1 MENGLLSK
9 YFKGIVAKK
18 LSQVEVNPQ
27 VSNQHEFNGINEFKS
42 ILGAGRSTYEGVFI
56 YLTDNEETILNEVGS
71 LTWYNARENDPKRN
85 EFRLYYSTTQIMEK
99 ANVGDFL
106 LIGLTH
112 DNKLAV
118 VVAPTGTTAEQ
129 QLLWLFQIGEIGN
142 KFIFRDISSNDTEL
156 NFAGKYILNS
166 LGFEIDESEPDF
178 LDLILTKFG
187 SQFPSTAIFSEF
199 ARSTVENVSPIEE
212 PDKTLIAWLEREE
225 ILFKTL
231 EKHIVSKKLEQG
243 FGENK
248 IDVDDFISFSLS
260 VQNRRKSRAGFAFE
274 NHLASIF
281 TFQKINFSKG
291 AKTERN
297 NKPDFLFPSITNY
310 HNPDFPVK
318 LLTMLGVKTTA
329 KDRWRQVLS
338 EAERITSQ
346 KHLITLEPAISVN
359 QTDEMLAQNLQL
371 VIPQS
376 LKETFTASQ
385 QSNLLNLQ
393 DFINVV
399 RQRQIKSLNS

>member
-1 MENGLLSK
+1 MGNGLLSK

-27 VSNQHEFNGINEFKS
+27 VSNQHEYNGINEFKS
-42 ILGAGRSTYEGVFI
+42 ILGAEKSTYEGIFI
-56 YLTDNEETILNEVGS
+56 YLTDDEETILNEVGS

-99 ANVGDFL
+99 ANVDDFL

-112 DNKLAV
+112 DNKLVV

-129 QLLWLFQIGEIGN
+129 QLLWLFEIGEIGN
-142 KFIFRDISSNDTEL
+142 KFIFRDISSNDIKL

-166 LGFEIDESEPDF
+166 LGFEIDDTEPDF
-178 LDLILTKFG
+178 LDLILENFG
-187 SQFPSTAIFSEF
+187 SQFPSTAIFSNF
-199 ARSTVENVSPIEE
+199 ARSTVNNVSPIEE

-281 TFQKINFSKG
+281 KFQEISFSKG
-291 AKTERN
+291 TKTERN
-297 NKPDFLFPSITNY
+297 NKPDFLFPSIKNY
-310 HNPDFPVK
+310 HNQDFPVE

-338 EAERITSQ
+338 EADRISQ
-346 KHLITLEPAISVN
+346 KHLITLEPAISIN
-359 QTDEMLAQNLQL
+359 QTDEMFAQNLQL

-376 LKETFTASQ
+376 LKETFTTSQ

-393 DFINVV
+393 DFIHIV
-399 RQRQIKSLNS
+399 RQRQNKIH

>member
-9 YFKGIVAKK
+9 YFKNIGAKR
-18 LSQVEVNPQ
+18 LSEVEVDPT
-27 VSNQHEFNGINEFKS
+27 VSNQHEFNGISGFKS
-42 ILGAGRSTYEGVFI
+42 MFGTVRSKNECVFI
-56 YLTDNEETILNEVGS
+56 YLTDNEQTTLQEEGFLS
-71 LTWYNARENDPKRN
+71 WYNAREDNPDRN
-85 EFRLYYSTTQIMEK
+85 EYRLYYSSKEVMK
-99 ANVGDFL
+99 MANAGDFL

-118 VVAPTGTTAEQ
+118 VVASKGTTAEQ
-129 QLLWLFQIGEIGN
+129 QLLWLFKIGEIGN
-142 KFIFRDISSNDTEL
+142 KFIFRDISSNDIKL
-156 NFAGKYILNS
+156 NFAGKYILSS
-166 LGFEIDESEPDF
+166 LGFEIDDAEPNF
-178 LDLILTKFG
+178 LDLILSKFG
-187 SQFPSTAIFSEF
+187 SQFPSTAIFSDF
-199 ARSTVENVSPIEE
+199 ARSTVDNVSPIEE

-225 ILFKTL
+225 MLFKTL

-274 NHLASIF
+274 NHLESIF
-281 TFQKINFSKG
+281 SFQGISFSKG

-297 NKPDFLFPSITNY
+297 NKPDFLFPSIENY
-310 HNPDFPVK
+310 QNPLFPVE

-338 EAERITSQ
+338 EAERITFQ

-359 QTDEMLAQNLQL
+359 QTDEMIAQNLQL

-385 QSNLLNLQ
+385 QVNLLNLQ
-393 DFINVV
+393 DFLNLV
-399 RQRQIKSLNS
+399 RQRQNKIKI

>member
-1 MENGLLSK
+1 MGNGLLSK
-9 YFKGIVAKK
+9 YFKNIGAKR
-18 LSQVEVNPQ
+18 LSEVEVDPK
-27 VSNQHEFNGINEFKS
+27 VSNQHEFNGISGFRS
-42 ILGAGRSTYEGVFI
+42 MLGTERSKHECVFI
-56 YLTDNEETILNEVGS
+56 YLTDNEETILREEGFLS
-71 LTWYNARENDPKRN
+71 WYNARKDTPNRSAEY
-85 EFRLYYSTTQIMEK
+85 RLYYSATQVMES
-99 ANVGDFL
+99 ANAGDFL

-118 VVAPTGTTAEQ
+118 VVAPKGTTAEQ
-129 QLLWLFQIGEIGN
+129 QLLWLFEIEEIGN
-142 KFIFRDISSNDTEL
+142 KFIFRDISSNDIKL

-166 LGFEIDESEPDF
+166 LGFEIDETEPDF
-178 LDLILTKFG
+178 LDLILNKFG
-187 SQFPSTAIFSEF
+187 NKFPSTSDFSEF
-199 ARSTVENVSPIEE
+199 ARSTVGNVSPIEE
-212 PDKTLIAWLEREE
+212 PDQTLIAWLEREE
-225 ILFKTL
+225 MLFKTL

-243 FGENK
+243 FGENR

-281 TFQKINFSKG
+281 KFQEINFSKG

-310 HNPDFPVK
+310 HNPDFPVE

-376 LKETFTASQ
+376 LKETYTASQ
-385 QSNLLNLQ
+385 QLNLLNLQ

-399 RQRQIKSLNS
+399 RQRQNKIT

>member
-9 YFKGIVAKK
+9 YFKGIVAKR
-18 LSQVEVNPQ
+18 LSDVEADPNI
-27 VSNQHEFNGINEFKS
+27 SNQHEFNGINEFRN
-42 ILGAGRSTYEGVFI
+42 ILGSKKHTYEAIFI
-56 YLTDNEETILNEVGS
+56 HLTDDEEAILKEEGS
-71 LTWYNARENDPKRN
+71 LTWYNARENHPTRN

-99 ANVGDFL
+99 AIAGDFL

-112 DNKLAV
+112 DNKLV
-118 VVAPTGTTAEQ
+118 VVIAPKGTTAEQ
-129 QLLWLFQIGEIGN
+129 QLLWLFEIREIGN
-142 KFIFRDISSNDTEL
+142 KFILRNISSKDIKL

-178 LDLILTKFG
+178 LNLILETFG
-187 SQFPSTAIFSEF
+187 SQFPPTAIFSEF
-199 ARSTVENVSPIEE
+199 ARSTVDNVSPFEE
-212 PDKTLIAWLEREE
+212 PDKTLITWLEREE
-225 ILFKTL
+225 MLFKTL

-248 IDVDDFISFSLS
+248 TDVDDFISFSLS
-260 VQNRRKSRAGFAFE
+260 IQNRRKSRAGFAFE

-281 TFQKINFSKG
+281 KFQEINFSKG

-297 NKPDFLFPSITNY
+297 NKPDFLFPSITDY
-310 HNPDFPVK
+310 HNPSFPVE

-338 EAERITSQ
+338 EAGRISQ

-359 QTDEMLAQNLQL
+359 QTDEMIAQNLQL

-393 DFINVV
+393 DFIHMV
-399 RQRQIKSLNS
+399 RQRQNIIIK

>member
-42 ILGAGRSTYEGVFI
+42 ILGSGKSTYEGVFI
-56 YLTDNEETILNEVGS
+56 YLADDEETILNEAGS

-129 QLLWLFQIGEIGN
+129 QLLWLFEIGEIGN
-142 KFIFRDISSNDTEL
+142 KFIFRDISSNDIKL

-166 LGFEIDESEPDF
+166 LGFEIDETKPDF
-178 LDLILTKFG
+178 LNLILNTFG
-187 SQFPSTAIFSEF
+187 DQFPSTAIFSDF
-199 ARSTVENVSPIEE
+199 ARSTVDNVSAIEE

-281 TFQKINFSKG
+281 KFQEISFSKG

-297 NKPDFLFPSITNY
+297 NKPDFLFPSIINY
-310 HNPDFPVK
+310 HDPSFPVE

-359 QTDEMLAQNLQL
+359 QTDEMFAQNLQL

-393 DFINVV
+393 EFINVV
-399 RQRQIKSLNS
+399 RQRQNKIVN

>member
-18 LSQVEVNPQ
+18 LTEVEVDPEI
-27 VSNQHEFNGINEFKS
+27 SNQHEFNGINEFKS
-42 ILGAGRSTYEGVFI
+42 ILGDKKSVFEGVFI
-56 YLTDNEETILNEVGS
+56 YLTDNEETILKESGT
-71 LTWYNARENDPKRN
+71 LTWYNARENHPTRN
-85 EFRLYYSTTQIMEK
+85 EFRLYYSTTEVLKK
-99 ANVGDFL
+99 ANAGDFL
-106 LIGLTH
+106 LIGMTH

-118 VVAPTGTTAEQ
+118 VIAPKETTSEQ
-129 QLLWLFQIGEIGN
+129 QLLWLFGMQEIGN
-142 KFIFRDISSNDTEL
+142 RFVFRDISTNDIKL

-166 LGFEIDESEPDF
+166 LGFEIEEVEPDF
-178 LDLILTKFG
+178 LELILTTFG
-187 SQFPSTAIFSEF
+187 SQFPSTEIFSAF
-199 ARSTVENVSPIEE
+199 ARSTVNNVSPIEE

-231 EKHIVSKKLEQG
+231 EKHIVSQKLEKG

-281 TFQKINFSKG
+281 KFQEIRFSKG

-310 HNPDFPVK
+310 HKQDFPVE

-338 EAERITSQ
+338 EADRIPQ

-359 QTDEMLAQNLQL
+359 QTDEMFAQNLQL

-376 LKETFTASQ
+376 LKETFTVSQ
-385 QSNLLNLQ
+385 QKNLLNLQ
-393 DFINVV
+393 DFLTLV
-399 RQRQIKSLNS
+399 RQRQNKIIKNS

>member
-18 LSQVEVNPQ
+18 LSEVEVDPQ
-27 VSNQHEFNGINEFKS
+27 VSNQHEFNGINEFRS
-42 ILGAGRSTYEGVFI
+42 ILGAEKSIYEGVFI
-56 YLTDNEETILNEVGS
+56 YLTDDEEAILKEVGS
-71 LTWYNARENDPKRN
+71 LTWYNARENHPTRN
-85 EFRLYYSTTQIMEK
+85 EFRLYYSTTRIIEK
-99 ANVGDFL
+99 ANAGDFL

-112 DNKLAV
+112 DNKLVV
-118 VVAPTGTTAEQ
+118 VVAPSGTTAEQ
-129 QLLWLFQIGEIGN
+129 QLLWLFEIGEIEN
-142 KFIFRDISSNDTEL
+142 KFIFRDISLNDSKL

-166 LGFEIDESEPDF
+166 LGFEIDETAPDF
-178 LDLILTKFG
+178 LDLILTTFG
-187 SQFPSTAIFSEF
+187 SQFPSTAIFSDF
-199 ARSTVENVSPIEE
+199 ARSTVDNVSPIEE

-225 ILFKTL
+225 MLFKTL

-243 FGENK
+243 FGENR

-274 NHLASIF
+274 NHLESIF
-281 TFQKINFSKG
+281 KFQEISCSKG

-297 NKPDFLFPSITNY
+297 NKPDFLFPSIKNY
-310 HNPDFPVK
+310 HNPDFPVE

-346 KHLITLEPAISVN
+346 KCLITLEPAISVN
-359 QTDEMLAQNLQL
+359 QTNEMLAQNLQL

-385 QSNLLNLQ
+385 QVNLLNLQ

-399 RQRQIKSLNS
+399 RQRQNRI

>member
-1 MENGLLSK
+1 MGNGLLSK

-18 LSQVEVNPQ
+18 LSEVEVDPQ

-42 ILGAGRSTYEGVFI
+42 ILGAEKYTYEGVFI
-56 YLTDNEETILNEVGS
+56 YLTDNEEDTLKELGS
-71 LTWYNARENDPKRN
+71 LTWYNARENHPTRN
-85 EFRLYYSTTQIMEK
+85 EFRLYYSTTQIIEK
-99 ANVGDFL
+99 ANAGDFL

-129 QLLWLFQIGEIGN
+129 QLLWLFEIGEIGN
-142 KFIFRDISSNDTEL
+142 KFIFRDISSNDIKL

-166 LGFEIDESEPDF
+166 LGFELDDTEPDF
-178 LDLILTKFG
+178 LDLILKTFG
-187 SQFPSTAIFSEF
+187 DQFPSTALFSNF
-199 ARSTVENVSPIEE
+199 ARSTVNNVSPIEE

-225 ILFKTL
+225 MLFKTL

-243 FGENK
+243 FGENR

-274 NHLASIF
+274 NHLESIF
-281 TFQKINFSKG
+281 KFQEISFSKG
-291 AKTERN
+291 AKTERK
-297 NKPDFLFPSITNY
+297 NKPDFLFPSIKNY
-310 HNPDFPVK
+310 HDPDFPVE

-359 QTDEMLAQNLQL
+359 QTDEMFAQNLQL

-376 LKETFTASQ
+376 IKETFTASQ
-385 QSNLLNLQ
+385 QLNLLSLQ
-393 DFINVV
+393 DFLNVV
-399 RQRQIKSLNS
+399 RERQKKIIN

>member
-1 MENGLLSK
+1 MENSLLSK
-9 YFKGIVAKK
+9 YFKNIGVKR
-18 LSQVEVNPQ
+18 LSEVEVDPKI
-27 VSNQHEFNGINEFKS
+27 SNQHEFNGISGFKS
-42 ILGAGRSTYEGVFI
+42 MFGTRRSKYECIFI
-56 YLTDNEETILNEVGS
+56 YLTDNEETTLQEEGFLS
-71 LTWYNARENDPKRN
+71 WYNAREDDPKRN
-85 EFRLYYSTTQIMEK
+85 EYRLYYSSKEVMK
-99 ANVGDFL
+99 MANAADFL

-118 VVAPTGTTAEQ
+118 VIASKDTTAEQ
-129 QLLWLFQIGEIGN
+129 QLLWLFEIGEIGN
-142 KFIFRDISSNDTEL
+142 KFIFRDISTNDTKL

-166 LGFEIDESEPDF
+166 LGFEIDEAESDF
-178 LDLILTKFG
+178 LDLIINKFG
-187 SQFPSTAIFSEF
+187 DTFPPTAIFSDF
-199 ARSTVENVSPIEE
+199 ARSTVDNVSPIEE

-225 ILFKTL
+225 MLFKTL

-243 FGENK
+243 FGENR
-248 IDVDDFISFSLS
+248 IDVEDFISFSLS

-281 TFQKINFSKG
+281 EFQKILFSKG

-297 NKPDFLFPSITNY
+297 NKPDFLFPSVKNY
-310 HNPDFPVK
+310 HNPDFPVE

-338 EAERITSQ
+338 EADKISQ

-359 QTDEMLAQNLQL
+359 QTDEMIAQNLQL

-376 LKETFTASQ
+376 FKETFTAAQ
-385 QSNLLNLQ
+385 QINIINLQ
-393 DFINVV
+393 DFLNIV
-399 RQRQIKSLNS
+399 RQRQNKFIKNS

>member
-1 MENGLLSK
+1 MEKGLLSK

-18 LSQVEVNPQ
+18 LSEVEVDPRI
-27 VSNQHEFNGINEFKS
+27 SNQHEFNGINEFKS
-42 ILGAGRSTYEGVFI
+42 ILGSEKSIYEGVFV
-56 YLTDNEETILNEVGS
+56 YLTDNEEDTLKEVGS
-71 LTWYNARENDPKRN
+71 LTWYNARENHPTRN

-99 ANVGDFL
+99 ANAGDFL

-118 VVAPTGTTAEQ
+118 LIAPRGTTAEQ
-129 QLLWLFQIGEIGN
+129 QLLWLFEIKEIGN
-142 KFIFRDISSNDTEL
+142 KFIFRDISSNDTKL

-166 LGFEIDESEPDF
+166 VGFEIDEAEPDF
-178 LDLILTKFG
+178 LDLILKTFG
-187 SQFPSTAIFSEF
+187 NQFPSTAVFSDF
-199 ARSTVENVSPIEE
+199 ARSTINNVSPIEE

-225 ILFKTL
+225 MLFKTL

-248 IDVDDFISFSLS
+248 VDVDDFISFSLS

-274 NHLASIF
+274 NHLESIF
-281 TFQKINFSKG
+281 KSQKISFSKG

-297 NKPDFLFPSITNY
+297 NKPDFLFPSIINY
-310 HNPDFPVK
+310 HKPDFPVE

-338 EAERITSQ
+338 EADRISQ
-346 KHLITLEPAISVN
+346 KHLITLEPAISLN
-359 QTDEMLAQNLQL
+359 QTDEMFAQNLQL

-385 QSNLLNLQ
+385 QLNLLSLQ
-393 DFINVV
+393 DFLYVV
-399 RQRQIKSLNS
+399 RQRQTKFIK

>member
-18 LSQVEVNPQ
+18 LSQVEVDPQ

-42 ILGAGRSTYEGVFI
+42 ILGTGRSTYEGVFI

-129 QLLWLFQIGEIGN
+129 QLLWLFEIGDIGN
-142 KFIFRDISSNDTEL
+142 KFIFRDISSNDIKL

-166 LGFEIDESEPDF
+166 LGFEIDETEPDF
-178 LDLILTKFG
+178 LDLILTTFKG
-187 SQFPSTAIFSEF
+187 QFPSTAIFSDF
-199 ARSTVENVSPIEE
+199 ARSTVNNVSPFEE

-281 TFQKINFSKG
+281 KFQEIRFSKG

-310 HNPDFPVK
+310 HDPDFPVE

-359 QTDEMLAQNLQL
+359 QTDEMFAQNLQL

-385 QSNLLNLQ
+385 QVNLLNLQ

-399 RQRQIKSLNS
+399 RQRQK

>member
-18 LSQVEVNPQ
+18 LSQVETDPQ
-27 VSNQHEFNGINEFKS
+27 VSNQHEFNGINDFKS
-42 ILGAGRSTYEGVFI
+42 ILGTRKSTYEGVFI
-56 YLTDNEETILNEVGS
+56 YLTDSDETILNEVGS
-71 LTWYNARENDPKRN
+71 LTWYNARENDPNRN

-99 ANVGDFL
+99 ANAGDFL

-112 DNKLAV
+112 DDKLV
-118 VVAPTGTTAEQ
+118 VVIAPTGTTAEQ
-129 QLLWLFQIGEIGN
+129 QLLWLFEIGEIGN
-142 KFIFRDISSNDTEL
+142 KFIFRDISSNDIKL

-166 LGFEIDESEPDF
+166 LGFEIDETAPDY
-178 LDLILTKFG
+178 LDMILKTFG
-187 SQFPSTAIFSEF
+187 SQFPSTAIFSDF
-199 ARSTVENVSPIEE
+199 ARSTVDNVSPIEE

-225 ILFKTL
+225 MLFKTL

-243 FGENK
+243 FGENR

-274 NHLASIF
+274 NHLESIF
-281 TFQKINFSKG
+281 KFQEISFSKG

-297 NKPDFLFPSITNY
+297 NKPDFLFPSIINY
-310 HNPDFPVK
+310 HNPDYPVE

-338 EAERITSQ
+338 EAERITHQ

-359 QTDEMLAQNLQL
+359 QTDEMFAQNLQL

-385 QSNLLNLQ
+385 QLNLLNLQ
-393 DFINVV
+393 DFLNLV
-399 RQRQIKSLNS
+399 RQRQNRS

>member
-1 MENGLLSK
+1 MENGVLSK
-9 YFKGIVAKK
+9 YFKGIVAKR
-18 LSQVEVNPQ
+18 LSDVEADPNI
-27 VSNQHEFNGINEFKS
+27 SNQHEFNGINEFRN
-42 ILGAGRSTYEGVFI
+42 ILGSQKHTYDAIFI
-56 YLTDNEETILNEVGS
+56 YLTDDEEDILKEGGS
-71 LTWYNARENDPKRN
+71 LTWYNARENHPTRN

-99 ANVGDFL
+99 AIAGDFL

-112 DNKLAV
+112 DNKLV
-118 VVAPTGTTAEQ
+118 VVIAPKGTTAEQ
-129 QLLWLFQIGEIGN
+129 QLLWLFEIGEIGN
-142 KFIFRDISSNDTEL
+142 KFILRDISSNDIKL

-178 LDLILTKFG
+178 LNLILETFG

-199 ARSTVENVSPIEE
+199 ARSTVNNVSPIEE
-212 PDKTLIAWLEREE
+212 PDKTLITWLEREE
-225 ILFKTL
+225 MLFKTL

-248 IDVDDFISFSLS
+248 TDVDDFISFSLS
-260 VQNRRKSRAGFAFE
+260 IQNRRKSRAGFAFE

-281 TFQKINFSKG
+281 KLQKINFSNG

-297 NKPDFLFPSITNY
+297 NKPDFLFPSITDY
-310 HNPDFPVK
+310 HSSRFPVE
-318 LLTMLGVKTTA
+318 LLTMLGVKTTV

-338 EAERITSQ
+338 EAEKISQ

-359 QTDEMLAQNLQL
+359 QTDEMTAQNLQL

-376 LKETFTASQ
+376 LKETFTSSQ

-393 DFINVV
+393 DFIHIV
-399 RQRQIKSLNS
+399 RQRQNKIIK

>member
-1 MENGLLSK
+1 MKNGLLSK

-18 LSQVEVNPQ
+18 LSEVEVDPR
-27 VSNQHEFNGINEFKS
+27 VSNQHEFNGINEFRS
-42 ILGAGRSTYEGVFI
+42 ILGPEKSTYEGVFV
-56 YLTDNEETILNEVGS
+56 YLADNEEDVLKEVGS
-71 LTWYNARENDPKRN
+71 LTWYNARENHPTRN
-85 EFRLYYSTTQIMEK
+85 EFRLYYSKTQIMEK

-118 VVAPTGTTAEQ
+118 VIAPKATTAEQ
-129 QLLWLFQIGEIGN
+129 QLLWLFEIGEIGN
-142 KFIFRDISSNDTEL
+142 KFIFRDISSNDTKL

-178 LDLILTKFG
+178 LDLILNKFG
-187 SQFPSTAIFSEF
+187 SQFPPTTIFSDF
-199 ARSTVENVSPIEE
+199 ARSTVNNVSPIEE

-225 ILFKTL
+225 MLFKTL
-231 EKHIVSKKLEQG
+231 EKHIVSQKLEQG
-243 FGENK
+243 FGENRT
-248 IDVDDFISFSLS
+248 DVDDFISFSLS

-281 TFQKINFSKG
+281 KFQGINFSKG

-310 HNPDFPVK
+310 HKPGFPVE

-329 KDRWRQVLS
+329 KDRWRQILS
-338 EAERITSQ
+338 EADRIPH

-359 QTDEMLAQNLQL
+359 QTEEMFAQNLQL
-371 VIPQS
+371 VVPHS
-376 LKETFTASQ
+376 LRETFTAKQ
-385 QSNLLNLQ
+385 QLNLLSLQ
-393 DFINVV
+393 DFLYVV
-399 RQRQIKSLNS
+399 RERQNKI

>member
-18 LSQVEVNPQ
+18 LSEVEVDPQ
-27 VSNQHEFNGINEFKS
+27 VSNQHEFNGINEFRS
-42 ILGAGRSTYEGVFI
+42 ILGSGRSTYEGIFI
-56 YLTDNEETILNEVGS
+56 YLTDNEETISQEQGF
-71 LTWYNARENDPKRN
+71 LTWYNARENHPTRN

-99 ANVGDFL
+99 ANAGDFL

-118 VVAPTGTTAEQ
+118 VIAPKESTAEQ
-129 QLLWLFQIGEIGN
+129 QLLWLFEIGEIGN
-142 KFIFRDISSNDTEL
+142 RFTFRDISSNDIKL

-166 LGFEIDESEPDF
+166 LGFEIDETEPDF
-178 LDLILTKFG
+178 LDLILKTFG
-187 SQFPSTAIFSEF
+187 DQFPSTAIFSDF
-199 ARSTVENVSPIEE
+199 ARSTVNNVSPIEE

-231 EKHIVSKKLEQG
+231 EKHIVSKKLEKG
-243 FGENK
+243 FGENR

-281 TFQKINFSKG
+281 RSQEISFSKG

-310 HNPDFPVK
+310 HNPDFPVE

-359 QTDEMLAQNLQL
+359 QTDEMFAQNLQL

-385 QSNLLNLQ
+385 QLNLLSLQ
-393 DFINVV
+393 DFLNLV
-399 RQRQIKSLNS
+399 RLRQNKIH

>member
-42 ILGAGRSTYEGVFI
+42 ILGAEKSTYEGIFI
-56 YLTDNEETILNEVGS
+56 YLTDNEETILNETGS

-129 QLLWLFQIGEIGN
+129 QLLWLFEIGEIGS
-142 KFIFRDISSNDTEL
+142 KFIFRDISSNDIKL

-166 LGFEIDESEPDF
+166 LGFEIDETEPNF
-178 LDLILTKFG
+178 LELILNTFG
-187 SQFPSTAIFSEF
+187 NQFPSTAIFSNF
-199 ARSTVENVSPIEE
+199 ARSTVKNVSPIEE

-281 TFQKINFSKG
+281 QFQKISFSKG

-297 NKPDFLFPSITNY
+297 NKPDFLFPSIIDY
-310 HNPDFPVK
+310 HNPDFPVE

-338 EAERITSQ
+338 EADKISQ

-359 QTDEMLAQNLQL
+359 QTDEMFAQNLQL

-385 QSNLLNLQ
+385 QINLLNLQ

-399 RQRQIKSLNS
+399 RQRQK

>member
-18 LSQVEVNPQ
+18 LSEVEVDPQ
-27 VSNQHEFNGINEFKS
+27 VSNQHEFNGINEFRS
-42 ILGAGRSTYEGVFI
+42 ILGSGRSTYEGIFI
-56 YLTDNEETILNEVGS
+56 YLTDNEETILQEQGF
-71 LTWYNARENDPKRN
+71 LTWYNARENHPTRN

-99 ANVGDFL
+99 ANAGDFL

-118 VVAPTGTTAEQ
+118 VIAPKESTAEQ
-129 QLLWLFQIGEIGN
+129 QLLWLFEIGEIGN
-142 KFIFRDISSNDTEL
+142 KFIFRDISSNDIKL

-166 LGFEIDESEPDF
+166 LGFEVDETEPDF
-178 LDLILTKFG
+178 LDLILKTFG
-187 SQFPSTAIFSEF
+187 DQFPSTAIFSDF
-199 ARSTVENVSPIEE
+199 ARSTVNNVSPIEE

-231 EKHIVSKKLEQG
+231 EKHIVSKKLEKG
-243 FGENK
+243 FGENR

-281 TFQKINFSKG
+281 RSQEISFSKG

-310 HNPDFPVK
+310 HNPDFPVE

-359 QTDEMLAQNLQL
+359 QTDEMFAQNLQL

-385 QSNLLNLQ
+385 QLNLLSLQ
-393 DFINVV
+393 DFLNLV
-399 RQRQIKSLNS
+399 RLRQNKIH

>member
-18 LSQVEVNPQ
+18 LSQVETDSQ
-27 VSNQHEFNGINEFKS
+27 VSNQHEFNGINDFKS
-42 ILGAGRSTYEGVFI
+42 ILGTRKSTYEGVFI
-56 YLTDNEETILNEVGS
+56 YLTDSDETILNEVGS
-71 LTWYNARENDPKRN
+71 LTWYNARENDPNRN

-99 ANVGDFL
+99 ANAGDFL

-112 DNKLAV
+112 DDKLV
-118 VVAPTGTTAEQ
+118 VVIAPTGTTAEQ
-129 QLLWLFQIGEIGN
+129 QLLWLFEIGEIGN
-142 KFIFRDISSNDTEL
+142 KFIFRDISSNDIKL

-166 LGFEIDESEPDF
+166 LGFEIDETAPDY
-178 LDLILTKFG
+178 LDMILKTFG
-187 SQFPSTAIFSEF
+187 SQFPSTAIFSDF
-199 ARSTVENVSPIEE
+199 ARSTVDNVSPIEE

-225 ILFKTL
+225 MLFKTL

-243 FGENK
+243 FGENR

-274 NHLASIF
+274 NHLESIF
-281 TFQKINFSKG
+281 KFQEISFSKG

-297 NKPDFLFPSITNY
+297 NKPDFLFPSIINY
-310 HNPDFPVK
+310 HNPDFPVE

-338 EAERITSQ
+338 EAERITHQ

-359 QTDEMLAQNLQL
+359 QTDEMFAQNLQL

-385 QSNLLNLQ
+385 QLNLLNLQ
-393 DFINVV
+393 DFLNLV
-399 RQRQIKSLNS
+399 RQRQNRI

>member
-1 MENGLLSK
+1 MENGFLSK

-18 LSQVEVNPQ
+18 LSEVEVDPQ

-42 ILGAGRSTYEGVFI
+42 ILGSGKSTYEGIFI
-56 YLTDNEETILNEVGS
+56 YITDNEETILKEVGS
-71 LTWYNARENDPKRN
+71 LTWYNARENHPKRN
-85 EFRLYYSTTQIMEK
+85 EFRLYYSTTQIIKK
-99 ANVGDFL
+99 ANAGDFL

-112 DNKLAV
+112 DDKLAV
-118 VVAPTGTTAEQ
+118 VIAPRGSTAEQ
-129 QLLWLFQIGEIGN
+129 QLLWLFEIGEIGN
-142 KFIFRDISSNDTEL
+142 KFIFRDISSNDIKL

-166 LGFEIDESEPDF
+166 LGFEIDEAEPDF
-178 LDLILTKFG
+178 LDLILTTFG
-187 SQFPSTAIFSEF
+187 SQFPSTAIFSDF
-199 ARSTVENVSPIEE
+199 ARSTVDNVSPIEE

-225 ILFKTL
+225 MLFKTL

-243 FGENK
+243 FGENR

-281 TFQKINFSKG
+281 KFQEISFSKG

-297 NKPDFLFPSITNY
+297 NKPDFLFPSIRNY
-310 HNPDFPVK
+310 HNPDFPVE

-359 QTDEMLAQNLQL
+359 QTDEMFAQNLQL

-385 QSNLLNLQ
+385 QLNLLSLQ
-393 DFINVV
+393 DFLNVV
-399 RQRQIKSLNS
+399 RQRQNKIIKY

>member
-18 LSQVEVNPQ
+18 LSEVEVDPR

-42 ILGAGRSTYEGVFI
+42 ILGSGKSTYEAVFI
-56 YLTDNEETILNEVGS
+56 YLTDNEETTLKEEGF
-71 LTWYNARENDPKRN
+71 LTWYNARENHPTRN

-99 ANVGDFL
+99 ANAGDFL

-118 VVAPTGTTAEQ
+118 VIAPKETTAEQ
-129 QLLWLFQIGEIGN
+129 QLLWLFEIGEIGN
-142 KFIFRDISSNDTEL
+142 KFIFRDISSNDIKL

-166 LGFEIDESEPDF
+166 LGFEIDEAEPDF
-178 LDLILTKFG
+178 LNLILTKFG
-187 SQFPSTAIFSEF
+187 PQFPSTAIFSDF
-199 ARSTVENVSPIEE
+199 ARSTVDNVSPIEE
-212 PDKTLIAWLEREE
+212 PDKALIAWLEREE
-225 ILFKTL
+225 MLFKTL

-243 FGENK
+243 FGENRT
-248 IDVDDFISFSLS
+248 DVDDFISFSLS

-281 TFQKINFSKG
+281 RFQEISFSKG

-297 NKPDFLFPSITNY
+297 NKPDFLFPSIAKY
-310 HNPDFPVK
+310 HNPDFPVE

-338 EAERITSQ
+338 EADRISK
-346 KHLITLEPAISVN
+346 KHLITLEPAISIN
-359 QTDEMLAQNLQL
+359 QTDEMFAQNLQL
-371 VIPQS
+371 IVPQS
-376 LKETFTASQ
+376 LKETFTVSQ
-385 QSNLLNLQ
+385 QSNLLSLQ
-393 DFINVV
+393 DFLNIV
-399 RQRQIKSLNS
+399 RQRQNKTH

>member
-18 LSQVEVNPQ
+18 LSEVEVDPK

-42 ILGAGRSTYEGVFI
+42 ILGAGKSIYEGVFI
-56 YLTDNEETILNEVGS
+56 YLTDDEENILKEAGT
-71 LTWYNARENDPKRN
+71 LTWYNARENHPSRN
-85 EFRLYYSTTQIMEK
+85 EFRLYYSTTEIMEK
-99 ANVGDFL
+99 ASAGDFL

-118 VVAPTGTTAEQ
+118 VVAPSGSTAEQ
-129 QLLWLFQIGEIGN
+129 QLIWLFKIGEIEN
-142 KFIFRDISSNDTEL
+142 KFIFRDISTNDTKL

-166 LGFEIDESEPDF
+166 LGFEIDETAPDY
-178 LDLILTKFG
+178 LELLLKTFG
-187 SQFPSTAIFSEF
+187 SQFPSTAIFSDF
-199 ARSTVENVSPIEE
+199 ARSTIDNVSPIEE

-225 ILFKTL
+225 MLFKTL
-231 EKHIVSKKLEQG
+231 EKHIVSKKLQQG
-243 FGENK
+243 FGENR
-248 IDVDDFISFSLS
+248 IDVDNFISFSLS

-281 TFQKINFSKG
+281 KSQEISFSKG

-310 HNPDFPVK
+310 HNPDFPVE

-338 EAERITSQ
+338 EAERITYQ

-359 QTDEMLAQNLQL
+359 QTDEMFAQNLQL

-385 QSNLLNLQ
+385 QLNLLNLQ
-393 DFINVV
+393 DFLHLV
-399 RQRQIKSLNS
+399 RQRQNRI